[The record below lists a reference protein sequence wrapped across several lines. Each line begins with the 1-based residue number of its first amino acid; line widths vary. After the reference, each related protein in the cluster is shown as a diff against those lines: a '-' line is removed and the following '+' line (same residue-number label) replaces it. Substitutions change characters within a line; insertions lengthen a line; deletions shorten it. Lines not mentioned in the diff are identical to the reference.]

1 MAGTNSNYT
10 ENEIVDHILGTSSW
24 TMPVAV
30 SLALFTTNPDFE
42 TGIGGTEA
50 SGGSYARKAL
60 AFDAAS
66 GGASS
71 NSAQRVWTVGT
82 DIAAGTYVGYGVFD
96 AASGGNM
103 LFGEAFGAN
112 KVLTNSGDTLTF
124 AIGSITYSIT

>member
-10 ENEIVDHILGTSSW
+10 ENEIVDHILGTSAW
-24 TMPVAV
+24 TMPAAV

>member
-1 MAGTNSNYT
+1 
-10 ENEIVDHILGTSSW
+10 
-24 TMPVAV
+24 MPAAV